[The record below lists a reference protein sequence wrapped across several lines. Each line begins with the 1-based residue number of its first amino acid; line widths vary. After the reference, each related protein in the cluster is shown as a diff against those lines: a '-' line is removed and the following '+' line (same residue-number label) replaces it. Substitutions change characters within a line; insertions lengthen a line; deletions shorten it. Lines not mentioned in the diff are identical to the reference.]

1 MLEAAGLI
9 FEVAPADI
17 DEREIRDSIEGDGR
31 TADAADVAAV
41 LADAK
46 AVSVSRANPQA
57 LVVGSDQVLSLN
69 GRRYSK
75 AKSIAEARAILD
87 QLRGRTHVLISAV
100 SLAHRGDI
108 VWRASDKAELQMRS
122 VSNAFLDHYL
132 ANMGDRALTAVGC
145 YELEGLGAQLFDRIE
160 GDYFTILGMPL
171 LPLLAELRRRDVI
184 TS

>member
-1 MLEAAGLI
+1 MA
-9 FEVAPADI
+9 FDVAPADI
-17 DEREIRDSIEGDGR
+17 DESEICKSIEGSGQR
-31 TADAADVAAV
+31 AKAADVAAI
-41 LADAK
+41 LADEK
-46 AVSVSRANPQA
+46 AASVSRANPQA
-57 LVVGSDQVLSLN
+57 LVIGSDQVLALN

-87 QLRGRTHVLISAV
+87 QLRGRTHVLVSAV
-100 SLAHRGDI
+100 SLAEYGDV
-108 VWRASDKAELQMRS
+108 VWRSSDTAELQMRPFS
-122 VSNAFLDHYL
+122 DVFLDQYL